1 MADTPPDDQNQD
13 RSNTS
18 RRTVI
23 KGVAGVAGSAAIS
36 AAVPRAFA
44 QVATTG
50 LPDPKTSGIDHIV
63 VLMMEN
69 RSFDHMLGW
78 VPGADGVQA
87 GRSFVDTAGNTAQS
101 FHLASTQSCSSSDP
115 NHGYGPGRTQ
125 MNGGAMDGFLKT
137 QPVGD
142 HFPIGYFSA
151 SDVPFFSF
159 AQKHWT
165 LCDQY
170 HCSILGPTWPNR
182 FYMHSGQTDRLTT
195 GGPAAKALQV
205 PGDTTGGLESGIF
218 PTIWDLA
225 AQAGLTAKYYPQ
237 NPAAAFTAL
246 WGTKFTSITRPF
258 AEFMSDATNGTLPSI
273 SYIDPNFVGE
283 GTGTGNDDHPLND
296 IRNGQLLMNQ
306 VYTALVNSP
315 NWPNTLFIIN
325 YDEWGGFAD
334 HVVPPLAP
342 VSSTEYNIAG
352 NGTSGG
358 VDSATPNMA
367 FLGFRTPLV
376 MIGPRAR
383 RGAVV
388 HTLYDAVSILNMISW
403 RFGLPTPWARAQS
416 SINMATALNFS
427 QPANTT
433 VPPGVTIANM
443 QYGMNCSM
451 PTTGMLPEGVH
462 ESFRDHYAEVEILK
476 NLAKKH
482 GFV

>member
-1 MADTPPDDQNQD
+1 MADTPPDDQNSGS
-13 RSNTS
+13 SNTS

-23 KGVAGVAGSAAIS
+23 KGVAGVAGSAAIA

-44 QVATTG
+44 QATTTG
-50 LPDPKTSGIDHIV
+50 LPDPTTSGIDHIV

-78 VPGADGVQA
+78 VPGANGVQA
-87 GRSFVDTAGNTAQS
+87 GRSFTDTAGNTFS
-101 FHLASTQSCSSSDP
+101 SSHLASTQSCQSADP

-125 MNGGAMDGFLKT
+125 LNGGAMNGFLLT

-142 HFPIGYFSA
+142 QFPVGYFLA
-151 SDVPFFSF
+151 SDVPFFAN

-165 LCDQY
+165 ICDSY

-182 FYMHSGQTDRLTT
+182 FYMHSGTTDRLTT
-195 GGPAAKALQV
+195 GGPAAKPLQV
-205 PGDTTGGLESGIF
+205 PGDTSGGLESGIF

-225 AQAGLTAKYYPQ
+225 AAAGLNAKYYAS
-237 NPAAAFTAL
+237 NLSEAFTAL
-246 WGTKFTSITRPF
+246 WGNKYLGITKSLTQ
-258 AEFMSDATNGTLPSI
+258 FMADAASGNLPAI
-273 SYIDPNFVGE
+273 SYVDPNFAGE
-283 GTGTGNDDHPLND
+283 GSGTGNDDHPLND
-296 IRNGQLLMNQ
+296 IRNGQLLMNT
-306 VYTALVNSP
+306 VYNALTTSP

-342 VSSTEYNIAG
+342 VTSTEYNIVG

-358 VDSATPNMA
+358 IDGAPNMA

-376 MIGPRAR
+376 VIGPRAR
-383 RGAVV
+383 RGAVI
-388 HTLYDAVSILNMISW
+388 HTQYDAVSILNMISW

-427 QPANTT
+427 QPANTS
-433 VPPGVTIANM
+433 VPPGVTIPVM
-443 QYGMNCSM
+443 QYGQNCSLT
-451 PTTGMLPEGVH
+451 TTGMLAPGVH
-462 ESFRDHYAEVEILK
+462 ESFAQHFAELDVLRT
-476 NLAKKH
+476 LAKKH